1 LYHGSSAQSTP
12 SSAFTEA
19 PSSTSL
25 ILQPRGL
32 QGNPQMEI
40 PSMLPRLS
48 SPFAHF
54 SLPALLFFVAY
65 YLQYYMGRT
74 HAFSCSEEQTWQCL

>member
-1 LYHGSSAQSTP
+1 
-12 SSAFTEA
+12 
-19 PSSTSL
+19 
-25 ILQPRGL
+25 
-32 QGNPQMEI
+32 
-40 PSMLPRLS
+40 MLPRLS

-54 SLPALLFFVAY
+54 SLPALLFFVTY